1 MKYLDSTILR
11 DLKSGLNHGIMV
23 SNLTYLIARE
33 MKLDEDMCYDMAV
46 AGLVHD
52 IGKLKLSP
60 YLYGRNEGSLAV
72 EEMKYMRM
80 HSKISYDIIRHY
92 DFSYFTLETVLHH
105 HECYDGSGY
114 PDNLKGEDIPI
125 GARVLKVADTF
136 AALVSDRPYRKAF
149 SHEAA
154 MEIMID
160 EVKNFDMKVFIAFQ
174 RVIHEEKTIQ
184 IIENSNLVFD
194 GIENLIYMNT
204 TGGNEN
210 GRINEGP

>member
-1 MKYLDSTILR
+1 MKYLDSTILS

-23 SNLTYLIARE
+23 SNLTFLIAKE
-33 MKLDEDMCYDMAV
+33 MKLDEDMCYEMAV

-80 HSKISYDIIRHY
+80 HSKISYDIIQHY
-92 DFSYFTLETVLHH
+92 DFTYLTLETVLHH

-114 PDNLKGEDIPI
+114 PDNLVGEDIPI

-136 AALVSDRPYRKAF
+136 AALISDRPYRKAF
-149 SHEAA
+149 SYEAA
-154 MEIMID
+154 VEIMID
-160 EVKNFDMKVFIAFQ
+160 EVKNFDMEVFIAFQ
-174 RVIHEEKTIQ
+174 RIIHEESTIRV
-184 IIENSNLVFD
+184 IENSSLIFD
-194 GIENLIYMNT
+194 GIENLINL
-204 TGGNEN
+204 N
-210 GRINEGP
+210 

>member
-1 MKYLDSTILR
+1 MKYSNSTILC

-23 SNLTYLIARE
+23 SNLTYLIAKE
-33 MKLDEDMCYDMAV
+33 MKLDEDMCYEMAV

-52 IGKLKLSP
+52 IGKLQLSP

-80 HSKISYDIIRHY
+80 HSKISYDIIQHY
-92 DFSYFTLETVLHH
+92 DFTYLTLETVLHH

-114 PDNLKGEDIPI
+114 PDNLKGEEIPI

-136 AALVSDRPYRKAF
+136 AALISDRPYRKAF

-160 EVKNFDMKVFIAFQ
+160 EVKNFDMEVFIAFQ
-174 RVIHEEKTIQ
+174 RVIHEEKTLK
-184 IIENSNLVFD
+184 IIENCSFDFD
-194 GIENLIYMNT
+194 GIEKLINLDK
-204 TGGNEN
+204 TGGNEKWQN
-210 GRINEGP
+210 Q

>member
-1 MKYLDSTILR
+1 MKYLDSTILS

-23 SNLTYLIARE
+23 SNLTYQIAKE
-33 MKLDEDMCYDMAV
+33 MKLDEDMCYEMAV

-80 HSKISYDIIRHY
+80 HSKISYDIIQHY
-92 DFSYFTLETVLHH
+92 DFTYLTLETVLHH

-136 AALVSDRPYRKAF
+136 AALISDRPYRKAF

-160 EVKNFDMKVFIAFQ
+160 EVKNFDMEVFIAFQ

-194 GIENLIYMNT
+194 GIENLICMNA
-204 TGGNEN
+204 TGGNETWQN
-210 GRINEGP
+210 Q

>member
-1 MKYLDSTILR
+1 MIDLNRTVLS

-23 SNLTYLIARE
+23 SNLTYLIAKE
-33 MKLDEDMCYDMAV
+33 MQLDEDMCYEMAV

-52 IGKLKLSP
+52 VGKLQLAP

-80 HSKISYDIIRHY
+80 HSKISYDIIQHY
-92 DFSYFTLETVLHH
+92 DFTYLTLETVLHH

-114 PDNLKGEDIPI
+114 PDNLKGEEIPI

-136 AALVSDRPYRKAF
+136 AALISDRPYRKAF

-160 EVKNFDMKVFIAFQ
+160 EVKNFDMEVFIAFQ
-174 RVIHEEKTIQ
+174 RVIHEDATLKK
-184 IIENSNLVFD
+184 IEDCSLVFD
-194 GIENLIYMNT
+194 GIEEIFNLT
-204 TGGNEN
+204 
-210 GRINEGP
+210 

>member
-1 MKYLDSTILR
+1 MKYLDSTILS

-23 SNLTYLIARE
+23 SNLTYLIAKE
-33 MKLDEDMCYDMAV
+33 MKLDEDMCYEMAV

-80 HSKISYDIIRHY
+80 HSKISYDIIQHY
-92 DFSYFTLETVLHH
+92 DFTYLTLETVLHH

-136 AALVSDRPYRKAF
+136 AALISDRPYRKAF

-160 EVKNFDMKVFIAFQ
+160 EVKNFDMEVFIAFQ

-194 GIENLIYMNT
+194 GIENLIYMNA
-204 TGGNEN
+204 TGGNETWQN
-210 GRINEGP
+210 Q